1 LIFDLNAGVFG
12 SVFNEPVNPATLQ
25 GEALTIQDALTSMVS
40 FSQEED
46 LRLHH
51 LVQLSVLQLVQQI
64 W

>member
-46 LRLHH
+46 L
-51 LVQLSVLQLVQQI
+51 
-64 W
+64 